1 MKTQT
6 VLSVFLMFILINLKA
21 QKIEEKAKEKN
32 DSILLSKKS
41 KLIIYDFA
49 EGRFDLK
56 RIAVKRNEPVAIKIK
71 NINPFFYRI
80 DVKSNDKTISYQNA
94 DKQELNSVIADIKQM
109 NYYKIQE
116 QYSFEQEIIPFN
128 IETNE
133 KENSKDSL
141 KKLLDLLNQRNELK
155 NQDQI
160 LQRGIEAL
168 NNKSEISKIQIDS
181 LNMLSKNSSEK
192 QATIATIE
200 TNINELIIQA
210 KSQNLL
216 KTFLNNRTK
225 MLNERYAAFEK
236 NAREILKLNQNY
248 NNYIDKVITS
258 EMSFDMYQS
267 ILKNQKREVAKND
280 ILPQIETTFLL
291 DEKKLMKAYTT
302 FREYRDSYQM
312 IQNELNA
319 FATELNY
326 TDLDMLKNKDFVK
339 GILFKDIERFQKSVK
354 SIDEVVQKI
363 NLSKKLNQVEILDR
377 LLRKESTFEYIS
389 APIQGEE
396 DYLEFDVE
404 IHSKRNMEDTFH
416 VDNDKSFVYKNF
428 IDGGVR
434 FDISV
439 GTVFDFFTT
448 DKKYTLSAEN
458 VVQRLDNNKYNPT
471 IAAIF
476 HASFR
481 THNAVAYGISL
492 GTSFTTNFSF
502 NSLFPGFSILF
513 GKTNKVILTVGPSFR
528 SVDELK
534 TNYLE
539 GQKLTSG
546 IADEDLLTKNFR
558 VGVFFGISYN
568 LTQKQQ
574 SSMKLGQ

>member
-1 MKTQT
+1 MKTQIIFST
-6 VLSVFLMFILINLKA
+6 FLLFLAMNLNAQEIN
-21 QKIEEKAKEKN
+21 KEKN

-116 QYSFEQEIIPFN
+116 QYSFEQEIIPIN

-133 KENSKDSL
+133 KENSKESL
-141 KKLLDLLNQRNELK
+141 RKLVDLLNKRTELK

-160 LQRGIEAL
+160 LQRDIKVL
-168 NNKSEISKIQIDS
+168 NNKSEISKIQMDS
-181 LNMLSKNSSEK
+181 LNILNKGSLEK
-192 QATIATIE
+192 QVNIATIE
-200 TNINELIIQA
+200 TDINKLITQT
-210 KSQNLL
+210 KSQNML
-216 KTFLNNRTK
+216 KTFLNSRTK
-225 MLNERYAAFEK
+225 KLNDMYAAFEK

-326 TDLDMLKNKDFVK
+326 TDLDILKNKDFVK

-404 IHSKRNMEDTFH
+404 IRSKRNMEDTFH

-434 FDISV
+434 FDVSV

-513 GKTNKVILTVGPSFR
+513 GKTNKVIFTVGPSFR

-574 SSMKLGQ
+574 SSMKLAQ

>member
-1 MKTQT
+1 MKTQIIFST
-6 VLSVFLMFILINLKA
+6 FLLFLAMNLNAQEIN
-21 QKIEEKAKEKN
+21 KEKN

-116 QYSFEQEIIPFN
+116 QYSFEQEIIPIN

-133 KENSKDSL
+133 KENSKESL
-141 KKLLDLLNQRNELK
+141 RKLVDLLNKRTELK

-160 LQRGIEAL
+160 LQRDIKVL
-168 NNKSEISKIQIDS
+168 NNKSEISKIQMDS
-181 LNMLSKNSSEK
+181 LNILNKGSLEK
-192 QATIATIE
+192 QANIATIE
-200 TNINELIIQA
+200 TDINKLITQT
-210 KSQNLL
+210 KSQNML
-216 KTFLNNRTK
+216 KTFLNSRTK
-225 MLNERYAAFEK
+225 KLNDMYAAFEK

-326 TDLDMLKNKDFVK
+326 TDLDILKNKDFVK

-404 IHSKRNMEDTFH
+404 IRSKRNMEDTFH

-434 FDISV
+434 FDVSV

>member
-1 MKTQT
+1 MKTQIIFST
-6 VLSVFLMFILINLKA
+6 FLLFLAMNLNAQEIN
-21 QKIEEKAKEKN
+21 KEKN

-116 QYSFEQEIIPFN
+116 QYSFEQEIIPIN

-133 KENSKDSL
+133 KENSKESL
-141 KKLLDLLNQRNELK
+141 RKLVDLLNKRTELK

-160 LQRGIEAL
+160 LQRDIKVL
-168 NNKSEISKIQIDS
+168 NNKSEISKIQMDS
-181 LNMLSKNSSEK
+181 LNILNKGSLEK
-192 QATIATIE
+192 QANIATIE
-200 TNINELIIQA
+200 TDINKLITQT
-210 KSQNLL
+210 KSQNML
-216 KTFLNNRTK
+216 KTFLNSRTK
-225 MLNERYAAFEK
+225 KLNDMYAAFEK

-302 FREYRDSYQM
+302 FREYRDSYQV

-319 FATELNY
+319 VAREVYY
-326 TDLDMLKNKDFVK
+326 TDLDIPKNKDFVK

-404 IHSKRNMEDTFH
+404 IRSKRNMEDTFH

-434 FDISV
+434 FDVSV